1 MQPRSLP
8 PSHTPTTGQPPR
20 CAPLRF
26 RTLGCLAA
34 LALMVGCAQGAPLT
48 FRWSPEVSRAEPYDA
63 QAFHGETFTLAAT
76 PLQYGR
82 PLTGLTDAG
91 AKLYWQTPGM
101 EPTQWYTA
109 PGAYDPATGT
119 LTATWTPAMDVG
131 GDRVTFF
138 LALTQGDAVAYRVYG
153 RLRLKPSPGFSPATL
168 VPEDVRQELIDAITA
183 DLQAWADATY
193 QPKGDYLT
201 DEADPTVPA
210 WAKADAKP
218 TYTADE
224 VGAAQAS
231 HTHDGRYFRLDGSSI
246 LLKGSGNG
254 PYGWSLGRIAK
265 GEVTGGWGIRFSETN
280 LNDYTSYEYDRIDVA
295 RNGTHAYY
303 RLTGDGGDRIV
314 RKAELESALAAI
326 ELTPG
331 PQGPQGEKGD
341 TGATGPQGPKG
352 DPGPQGPQ
360 GEPGPQGPKGDPGDP
375 AELPIDTAWPDA
387 PADDRVPSTQLLDE
401 ELTARLAKKQN
412 TIGASTQLSL
422 MHLTASGTV
431 AAKTLTQGGT
441 ALDDLYGAKATLTA
455 TTKAAQMAQDNAARA
470 LSIAASAQNTAKA
483 AQSNANAALDAANA
497 ADALASAA
505 MPKSGGT
512 FTGGLNVMGEVSASA
527 LAEGGQALGDK
538 YAAKTHTHAQSDV
551 TGLTAALAAKQ
562 DALTAGEGISISG
575 NVIAATGGSGLS
587 VPAGE
592 YLKFLTPYTSD
603 EQPDYLF
610 KLYFDDN
617 TSNLT
622 VLGLD
627 GDVIGT
633 FGDKMADTAF
643 VTKAYVD
650 EAIAAAGGGGSY
662 TLPMASASTLGGVKV
677 DGSMMRIN
685 EDGTILPSVC
695 VDYNWVPYVLIG
707 EGLSFDLESKTLS
720 ATGGASV
727 DFDFVVEVS
736 RRFIGISHNNQPQA
750 WNMTFP
756 VDDKDVVILG
766 ATFDRGESEE
776 RTLATVEYVDE
787 AVASASAPQVAE
799 RGGLAMLDGSEMLG
813 TGLGLAKKPLTSG
826 DTLSPITVTAGVEI
840 IGEDANHLSVTAW
853 DNGEIHMLRFEHKAA
868 NGYDYTT
875 YFTFVGDRRM
885 EADGIYHLRCYSF
898 GGKVYA
904 EVIHR
909 EGE

>member
-8 PSHTPTTGQPPR
+8 PSHTPTTGQPPQ
-20 CAPLRF
+20 CVLHRF

-153 RLRLKPSPGFSPATL
+153 RLRLAASPGFNPAEL
-168 VPEDVRQELIDAITA
+168 VPEDLRQELIDDITA
-183 DLQAWADATY
+183 DVKAWADATY

-201 DEADPTVPA
+201 AEADPTVPA
-210 WAKADAKP
+210 EAEAREAADAALQANIDAEARRATTAEATLSAELDGKQDTLTFDTAP
-218 TYTADE
+218 TQGSANP
-224 VGAAQAS
+224 VAS
-231 HTHDGRYFRLDGSSI
+231 GGLLTWADGRFFRLDGSSI
-246 LLKGSGNG
+246 MRKGSGNG
-254 PYGWSLGRIAK
+254 PYGWSLGRLSYN
-265 GEVTGGWGIRFSETN
+265 GEITGGWGVRFSEIN
-280 LNDYTSYEYDRIDVA
+280 LDSYTSYEYDRIDVG
-295 RNGTHAYY
+295 RNGTHTYY

-314 RKAELESALAAI
+314 RKAELNAAIADI

-360 GEPGPQGPKGDPGDP
+360 GEPGPQGEKGDPGDP

-401 ELTARLAKKQN
+401 ELTARLAKKQDR
-412 TIGASTQLSL
+412 IGASTSLSL
-422 MHLTASGTV
+422 MNLTASGTV

-441 ALDDLYGAKATLTA
+441 ALDELYYSKTSGQATRTLAQQAQTNAAKALA
-455 TTKAAQMAQDNAARA
+455 D
-470 LSIAASAQNTAKA
+470 AASAQSTASS
-483 AQSNANAALDAANA
+483 AQSAANAALDAANA

-512 FTGGLNVMGEVSASA
+512 FTGGLNVMGTVTAAA
-527 LAEGGQALGDK
+527 LAEGGQALADT
-538 YAAKTHTHAQSDV
+538 YAAKAHTHAQSDV

-562 DALTAGEGISISG
+562 DTLTAGEGITIEG
-575 NVIAATGGSGLS
+575 NVISSTGGGGGVSIASGE
-587 VPAGE
+587 A
-592 YLKFLTPYTSD
+592 LKFLTPYTSD

-610 KLYFDDN
+610 RFRFDDG
-617 TSNLT
+617 TSNLS

-627 GDVIGT
+627 GEVVGT

-650 EAIAAAGGGGSY
+650 EAIAAGGGGSY
-662 TLPMASASTLGGVKV
+662 SLPMASASTLGGVKV
-677 DGSMMRIN
+677 GNGLTIAGDG
-685 EDGTILPSVC
+685 
-695 VDYNWVPYVLIG
+695 
-707 EGLSFDLESKTLS
+707 TLS
-720 ATGGASV
+720 AT
-727 DFDFVVEVS
+727 
-736 RRFIGISHNNQPQA
+736 P
-750 WNMTFP
+750 
-756 VDDKDVVILG
+756 
-766 ATFDRGESEE
+766 
-776 RTLATVEYVDE
+776 
-787 AVASASAPQVAE
+787 SAPQVAE

-813 TGLGLAKKPLTSG
+813 TGLGLAKKQLTSG
-826 DTLSPITVTAGVEI
+826 DVLSPNVATAGVEI
-840 IGEDANHLSVTAW
+840 VGEDANHLSVTPW

-868 NGYDYTT
+868 NGYDYTM

-885 EADGIYHLRCYSF
+885 QADGIYHLRCYSV

>member
-8 PSHTPTTGQPPR
+8 SSHTPTTGQPPQ
-20 CAPLRF
+20 CVLHRF

-48 FRWSPEVSRAEPYDA
+48 FRWSTEVSRAEPYDA

-109 PGAYDPATGT
+109 PGKYDPASGT

-153 RLRLKPSPGFSPATL
+153 RLRLAASPGFNPAEL
-168 VPEDVRQELIDAITA
+168 VPEDLRQELIDAITA

-201 DEADPTVPA
+201 AEADPTVPA

-218 TYTADE
+218 AYTADE

-246 LLKGSGNG
+246 MRKGSGNG
-254 PYGWSLGRIAK
+254 PYGWALGRIAK
-265 GEVTGGWGIRFSETN
+265 GEVTGGWGIRFSEVD
-280 LNDYTSYEYDRIDVA
+280 LNNYTSYDYDRIDVN
-295 RNGTHAYY
+295 RNGTHTYY
-303 RLTGDGGDRIV
+303 RLTGDGDDRIV
-314 RKAELESALAAI
+314 RKAEMDTAIAAI

-331 PQGPQGEKGD
+331 PQGPQGPKGD
-341 TGATGPQGPKG
+341 PGATGPQGPKG

-360 GEPGPQGPKGDPGDP
+360 GEPGPQGEKGDPGDP
-375 AELPIDTAWPDA
+375 AELPIDTEWPDS

-401 ELTARLAKKQN
+401 ELTYRLAKKQDR
-412 TIGASTQLSL
+412 IGASTQLSL
-422 MHLTASGTV
+422 MNLTASGTV

-441 ALDDLYGAKATLTA
+441 ALDDLYGSKATLTA
-455 TTKAAQMAQDNAARA
+455 TTQMAQTAQSN
-470 LSIAASAQNTAKA
+470 AASAKNAASTADTK
-483 AQSNANAALDAANA
+483 ANAALDAANA

-512 FTGGLNVMGEVSASA
+512 FTGGLNVMGTVTASA
-527 LAEGGQALGDK
+527 LAEGGQALADK
-538 YAAKTHTHAQSDV
+538 YADKAHTHAQGDV

-575 NVIAATGGSGLS
+575 NVISSTGGGGEAGGVSIPSGD
-587 VPAGE
+587 A
-592 YLKFLTPYTSD
+592 LKFLTPYSSD

-627 GDVIGT
+627 GEVIGT

-643 VTKAYVD
+643 VSKAYVD
-650 EAIAAAGGGGSY
+650 EAIAAGGGSSY
-662 TLPMASASTLGGVKV
+662 TLPVASASTLGGVKV
-677 DGSMMRIN
+677 GSSSGAIGITA
-685 EDGTILPSVC
+685 DGTIQAS
-695 VDYNWVPYVLIG
+695 PYLAEISYQDSNRTIYFEKTATSG
-707 EGLSFDLESKTLS
+707 SAADISFRLLDGGNLRVVSDAAAAWGSTYDTELASKT
-720 ATGGASV
+720 
-727 DFDFVVEVS
+727 
-736 RRFIGISHNNQPQA
+736 
-750 WNMTFP
+750 
-756 VDDKDVVILG
+756 
-766 ATFDRGESEE
+766 
-776 RTLATVEYVDE
+776 YVDT
-787 AVASASAPQVAE
+787 P
-799 RGGLAMLDGSEMLG
+799 
-813 TGLGLAKKPLTSG
+813 KPLTSG
-826 DTLSPITVTAGVEI
+826 ETLSPITVTAGVEI
-840 IGEDANHLSVTAW
+840 IGEDANHLSVTPW

-875 YFTFVGDRRM
+875 YFTFVGSRRM

>member
-34 LALMVGCAQGAPLT
+34 LVLMVGCAQGAPLLT

-63 QAFHGETFTLAAT
+63 EAFHGETFTLAAT

-138 LALTQGDAVAYRVYG
+138 FALTQGDAVAYRVYG
-153 RLRLKPSPGFSPATL
+153 RLRLAASPGFNPAEL

-183 DLQAWADATY
+183 DVKGWADATY

-201 DEADPTVPA
+201 AEADPTVPA

-218 TYTADE
+218 AYDWTEILNRPATFPPATHNHDAAYLRLNQNRAGTTNQLS
-224 VGAAQAS
+224 GAILTMHRRDDKQYPIFMLGSQVSNGLMKSDRWVAS
-231 HTHDGRYFRLDGSSI
+231 LY
-246 LLKGSGNG
+246 
-254 PYGWSLGRIAK
+254 
-265 GEVTGGWGIRFSETN
+265 
-280 LNDYTSYEYDRIDVA
+280 YDRIEFLSDA
-295 RNGTHAYY
+295 GTEPRVLAFGAD
-303 RLTGDGGDRIV
+303 TADSIV
-314 RKAELESALAAI
+314 RKAELDEAMDAKADASALQNYLPLTGGTVTGETTIMGTRFSNNGWLFASNISEGGTWIANKYAAKAHTHTQGDVEGLTAALAAKQDTLTAGEGISI
-326 ELTPG
+326 EG
-331 PQGPQGEKGD
+331 NVIS
-341 TGATGPQGPKG
+341 ATG
-352 DPGPQGPQ
+352 
-360 GEPGPQGPKGDPGDP
+360 GDP

-422 MHLTASGTV
+422 MNLTASGTV

-441 ALDDLYGAKATLTA
+441 ALDDLYYSKTSGQATQTLAQQAQTNAAKAIS
-455 TTKAAQMAQDNAARA
+455 D
-470 LSIAASAQNTAKA
+470 AASAKNAASAADTKAGTALTSAQA
-483 AQSNANAALDAANA
+483 AQTTAE
-497 ADALASAA
+497 AA

-512 FTGGLNVMGEVSASA
+512 FTGGLNVMGTVTAAA
-527 LAEGGQALGDK
+527 LAEGGQALADK
-538 YAAKTHTHAQSDV
+538 YAAKGDVPHSWQDLGDLWVTQS
-551 TGLTAALAAKQ
+551 LTT
-562 DALTAGEGISISG
+562 DYALTSLVFSSPNINFGVKRDRS
-575 NVIAATGGSGLS
+575 AATLELS
-587 VPAGE
+587 NGDFSE
-592 YLKFLTPYTSD
+592 S
-603 EQPDYLF
+603 F
-610 KLYFDDN
+610 KVELP
-617 TSNLT
+617 S
-622 VLGLD
+622 
-627 GDVIGT
+627 
-633 FGDKMADTAF
+633 
-643 VTKAYVD
+643 KAYVD
-650 EAIAAAGGGGSY
+650 EAIAAGGGGSY
-662 TLPMASASTLGGVKV
+662 SLPMASASTLGGVKV

-707 EGLSFDLESKTLS
+707 EGLSFDLESKTLKASGGSYTLPKASASTLGGVKVGNGLTIAGDGTLS
-720 ATGGASV
+720 AT
-727 DFDFVVEVS
+727 
-736 RRFIGISHNNQPQA
+736 P
-750 WNMTFP
+750 
-756 VDDKDVVILG
+756 
-766 ATFDRGESEE
+766 
-776 RTLATVEYVDE
+776 
-787 AVASASAPQVAE
+787 SAPQVAE

-826 DTLSPITVTAGVEI
+826 DTLSPTTVTAGVEI
-840 IGEDANHLSVTAW
+840 VGEAANHLSVTPW

-868 NGYDYTT
+868 YGYDYTS

>member
-1 MQPRSLP
+1 MNGHR
-8 PSHTPTTGQPPR
+8 
-20 CAPLRF
+20 
-26 RTLGCLAA
+26 LAA
-34 LALMVGCAQGAPLT
+34 FLFLAFGLLAGCAQGAPLT
-48 FRWSPEVSRAEPYDA
+48 FRWSPEVSHALPYDA
-63 QAFHGETFTLAAT
+63 QAFHGETFTLSAT
-76 PLQYGR
+76 PLQYGQ
-82 PLTGLTDAG
+82 PITGLSDAG

-109 PGAYDPATGT
+109 PGEYDPATGT

-153 RLRLKPSPGFSPATL
+153 RLRLAASPGFNPAEL
-168 VPEDVRQELIDAITA
+168 VPEDLRQELIDDITA
-183 DLQAWADATY
+183 DVKAWADATY

-210 WAKADAKP
+210 WAKADVKP
-218 TYTADE
+218 AYTADE
-224 VGAAQAS
+224 VGAAQAT

-246 LLKGSGNG
+246 MLKGSGNG
-254 PYGWSLGRIAK
+254 PYGWALGRIAK
-265 GEVTGGWGIRFSETN
+265 GEITGGWGIRFSEVD

-295 RNGTHAYY
+295 RNGTHTYY

-314 RKAELESALAAI
+314 RKAEMDTAIAAI

-331 PQGPQGEKGD
+331 PQGPQGPKGD
-341 TGATGPQGPKG
+341 PGATGPKG

-360 GEPGPQGPKGDPGDP
+360 GEPGPQGEKGDPGDP
-375 AELPIDTAWPDA
+375 AELPIDTEWPDS

-401 ELTARLAKKQN
+401 ELTYRLARKQDR
-412 TIGASTQLSL
+412 IGASTQLSL
-422 MHLTASGTV
+422 MNLTASGTV

-441 ALDDLYGAKATLTA
+441 ALDDLYGSKATLTV
-455 TTKAAQMAQDNAARA
+455 TTKTAQMAQDNAAKA
-470 LSIAASAQNTAKA
+470 LADAASAQSTASS
-483 AQSNANAALDAANA
+483 AQSAANAALDAANA

-512 FTGGLNVMGEVSASA
+512 FTGGLNVMGTVTAAA
-527 LAEGGQALGDK
+527 LAEGGQALADT
-538 YAAKTHTHAQSDV
+538 YAAKAHTHAQSDV

-562 DALTAGEGISISG
+562 DTLTAGEGITIEG
-575 NVIAATGGSGLS
+575 NVISSTGGGGGVSIASGE
-587 VPAGE
+587 A
-592 YLKFLTPYTSD
+592 LKFLTPYTSD

-610 KLYFDDN
+610 RFRFDDG
-617 TSNLT
+617 TSNLS

-627 GDVIGT
+627 GEVIGT
-633 FGDKMADTAF
+633 FGDKMAETAF

-650 EAIAAAGGGGSY
+650 EAIAAGGSY

-677 DGSMMRIN
+677 GSSSGAISITAN
-685 EDGTILPSVC
+685 GTIQAS
-695 VDYNWVPYVLIG
+695 PY
-707 EGLSFDLESKTLS
+707 LSEITYQDSNKTVFFEKTGSSGNAASISFQLLDGGNLRVVSKAASTWGSTYDTELASKT
-720 ATGGASV
+720 
-727 DFDFVVEVS
+727 
-736 RRFIGISHNNQPQA
+736 
-750 WNMTFP
+750 
-756 VDDKDVVILG
+756 
-766 ATFDRGESEE
+766 
-776 RTLATVEYVDE
+776 YVDT
-787 AVASASAPQVAE
+787 P
-799 RGGLAMLDGSEMLG
+799 
-813 TGLGLAKKPLTSG
+813 KPLTSG
-826 DTLSPITVTAGVEI
+826 DTLSPITVMAGVEI
-840 IGEDANHLSVTAW
+840 IGEDANHLSVTPW

-868 NGYDYTT
+868 NGYDYTS

>member
-153 RLRLKPSPGFSPATL
+153 RLRLAASPGFNPAEL
-168 VPEDVRQELIDAITA
+168 VPEDVRHELIDAITA
-183 DLQAWADATY
+183 DVKGWADSAY

-201 DEADPTVPA
+201 AEADPTVPA

-218 TYTADE
+218 AYDWTEILNRPATFPPATHNHDAAYLRLNQNRAGTTNQLS
-224 VGAAQAS
+224 GAILAMHRRDDKQYPIFMLGSQVSNGLMKSDRWVAS
-231 HTHDGRYFRLDGSSI
+231 LY
-246 LLKGSGNG
+246 
-254 PYGWSLGRIAK
+254 
-265 GEVTGGWGIRFSETN
+265 
-280 LNDYTSYEYDRIDVA
+280 YDRIEFLSDA
-295 RNGTHAYY
+295 GTEPRVLAFSAG
-303 RLTGDGGDRIV
+303 TDDAIV
-314 RKAELESALAAI
+314 RKAEMDTAIAAI

-360 GEPGPQGPKGDPGDP
+360 GEPGPQGEKGDPGDP

-401 ELTARLAKKQN
+401 ELTARLAKKQDR
-412 TIGASTQLSL
+412 IGASTSLSL
-422 MHLTASGTV
+422 MNLTASGTV
-431 AAKTLTQGGT
+431 AAKTLTQDGT
-441 ALDDLYGAKATLTA
+441 ALDELYYSKTSGQATQTLAQQAQTNAAKAIS
-455 TTKAAQMAQDNAARA
+455 D
-470 LSIAASAQNTAKA
+470 AASAKNAASAADTKAGTALTTAQA
-483 AQSNANAALDAANA
+483 AQTTAE
-497 ADALASAA
+497 AA

-512 FTGGLNVMGEVSASA
+512 FTGGLNVMGTVSASA
-527 LAEGGQALGDK
+527 LAEGGQALADK
-538 YAAKTHTHAQSDV
+538 YAAKSDV
-551 TGLTAALAAKQ
+551 PHSWQDLGDLWVTQSLTT
-562 DALTAGEGISISG
+562 DYALTSLVFSSPNINFGVKRDRS
-575 NVIAATGGSGLS
+575 AATLELS
-587 VPAGE
+587 NGDFSE
-592 YLKFLTPYTSD
+592 S
-603 EQPDYLF
+603 F
-610 KLYFDDN
+610 KVELP
-617 TSNLT
+617 S
-622 VLGLD
+622 
-627 GDVIGT
+627 
-633 FGDKMADTAF
+633 
-643 VTKAYVD
+643 KAYVD
-650 EAIAAAGGGGSY
+650 EAIAA
-662 TLPMASASTLGGVKV
+662 
-677 DGSMMRIN
+677 
-685 EDGTILPSVC
+685 
-695 VDYNWVPYVLIG
+695 
-707 EGLSFDLESKTLS
+707 
-720 ATGGASV
+720 GGASV
-727 DFDFVVEVS
+727 DFGFVVDVS
-736 RRFIGISHNNQPQA
+736 RRFVGISHNHQPQA

-756 VDDKDVVILG
+756 TDDKGIVVLG

-787 AVASASAPQVAE
+787 AVASAGAPQVAE

-826 DTLSPITVTAGVEI
+826 DALSPTTVTAGVEI
-840 IGEDANHLSVTAW
+840 VGEAANHLSVTPW
-853 DNGEIHMLRFEHKAA
+853 DNGEIHMLRFEHKAD
-868 NGYDYTT
+868 NGYDYTS